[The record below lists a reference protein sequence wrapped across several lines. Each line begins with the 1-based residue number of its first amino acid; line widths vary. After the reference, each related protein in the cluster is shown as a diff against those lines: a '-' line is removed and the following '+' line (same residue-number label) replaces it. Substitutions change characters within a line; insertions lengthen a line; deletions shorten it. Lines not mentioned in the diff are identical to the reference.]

1 MGRRKASPKLAFKV
15 GDKVLYTIPGGRPQ
29 DVEHE
34 WEITHTFSVVDGTMA
49 CLSRWY
55 EKELEDGKTK
65 KTLDRCNAEVANLKK
80 LD

>member
-1 MGRRKASPKLAFKV
+1 MGRSKARAKLKK

-34 WEITHTFSVVDGTMA
+34 WEITHTFPVVGGTMV

-55 EKELEDGKTK
+55 EKELDDGKTK
-65 KTLDRCNAEVANLKK
+65 KTLDRCNAEVANVRLV
-80 LD
+80 D

>member
-1 MGRRKASPKLAFKV
+1 MGRPRKRRELKA

-34 WEITHTFSVVDGTMA
+34 WEITNTFKVVGGTMV

-55 EKELEDGKTK
+55 EKEAEDGKSSK
-65 KTLDRCNAEVANLKK
+65 KTLDRCNAEVANVRLV
-80 LD
+80 D

>member
-1 MGRRKASPKLAFKV
+1 MGRSRKRRELKI

-34 WEITHTFSVVDGTMA
+34 WEITHTFKVVGGIMA

-55 EKELEDGKTK
+55 EKEMEDGTTK
-65 KTLDRCNAEVANLKK
+65 KTLDRCNAEITNVRLV
-80 LD
+80 D